1 MIARLKAALEGAQSV
16 ALVCHLSPDMD
27 TLGSAVA
34 LRYILE
40 AQGKRAVVYDQDE
53 VPERYLF
60 LEGLDAVRRPD
71 DEVYDLPLPWTSRTR
86 RAWARRPGSLP
97 RRAAAP

>member
-60 LEGLDAVRRPD
+60 LE
-71 DEVYDLPLPWTSRTR
+71 WTSRTR

>member
-60 LEGLDAVRRPD
+60 LEGLTRCAGRTMRSMTW
-71 DEVYDLPLPWTSRTR
+71 PLPWTSRTR